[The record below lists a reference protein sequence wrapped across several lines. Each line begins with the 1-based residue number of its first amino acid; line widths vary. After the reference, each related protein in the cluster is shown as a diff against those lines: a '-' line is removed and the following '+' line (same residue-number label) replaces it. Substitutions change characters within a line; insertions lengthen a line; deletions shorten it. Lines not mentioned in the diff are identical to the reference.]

1 MSGPHEL
8 MFGRKAVL
16 PVDIDVDE
24 RDVEDLLQDEKEE
37 SVSAAVDVI
46 IKKRVDL
53 LGIAKSNIVKA
64 QQKQKLAY
72 DKKRACPSAFEV
84 NQLVLL
90 EGRRQKKHA
99 GGKLDERYTGPYII
113 VKKFGKG
120 IFSLC
125 LQSDPSQ
132 VVERVSGVHLK
143 AYKSPVCYLYNYY
156 VVA

>member
-1 MSGPHEL
+1 M
-8 MFGRKAVL
+8 
-16 PVDIDVDE
+16 
-24 RDVEDLLQDEKEE
+24 LQDEKEE
-37 SVSAAVDVI
+37 NVSAAVDVI
-46 IKKRVDL
+46 IKKRVEL
-53 LGIAKSNIVKA
+53 LEIAKSNIVKA

-72 DKKRACPSAFEV
+72 NKKRACPSAFEV

-90 EGRRQKKHA
+90 EDRRQKKHA

-120 IFSLC
+120 IFSLH

-132 VVERVSGVHLK
+132 IVERVSGVHLK